1 MVNTREGGRKG
12 REREKGAKEGRK
24 REGGGG
30 EERRGEEEKG
40 GEGRG
45 DVSYLGRVSIPCKLS
60 SLSEQLPVRPV
71 GAQHSS

>member
-1 MVNTREGGRKG
+1 MVNIREGGRKG
-12 REREKGAKEGRK
+12 REREKGVKEGRK

-45 DVSYLGRVSIPCKLS
+45 DVSYFGRVFIFCKLL
-60 SLSEQLPVRPV
+60 SLLE
-71 GAQHSS
+71 